1 MPMFNNPYATQN
13 NTFGNAYPA
22 QNTAGNWMT
31 NQPPTS
37 SFAWIQG
44 GKATANAYPV
54 APGNTV
60 YLIDSELPIM
70 FKKSADQTGRLLPM
84 ETVYLVSEE
93 EYNKLHSEPNNQ
105 NEEFITRQ
113 EFTDFANEMREKYVI
128 RKEYRDGKSSV

>member
-1 MPMFNNPYATQN
+1 MPMFNNPYSTQTN
-13 NTFGNAYPA
+13 GFGYT
-22 QNTAGNWMT
+22 QNTAGNWVT

-93 EYNKLHSEPNNQ
+93 EYNSLIATVELTSVPGLAEQIKAASAAPDDEYTDA
-105 NEEFITRQ
+105 EEL
-113 EFTDFANEMREKYVI
+113 
-128 RKEYRDGKSSV
+128 GW

>member
-1 MPMFNNPYATQN
+1 MAMFNNPYISQTGGYVYPQSSGN
-13 NTFGNAYPA
+13 NWSGN
-22 QNTAGNWMT
+22 QM
-31 NQPPTS
+31 PTS

-60 YLIDSELPIM
+60 YLIDSELPVM
-70 FKKSADQTGRLLPM
+70 FKKAADQTGRLLPM

-93 EYNKLHSEPNNQ
+93 EYNKLHSETNNQ
-105 NEEFITRQ
+105 NDSYITRQ